1 MKKELLFA
9 GLFIL
14 SLFSCNNDD
23 VAVPENDPSG
33 EGVELVVQAVMGNE
47 VTKTVVQN
55 ASEGHADIYWTR
67 EDAINLFYGD
77 VSSGKFTTTITSP
90 AASATFHGTISAVTG
105 TTETGGEACPFWGV
119 YPYSASNTCDG
130 SGVTLTIPGTQS
142 GVAGSFAT
150 NLNPT
155 VATSMGLDLAF
166 YNVGSWFKFSVSR
179 NDIVSV
185 TLRGNNSEDIAGTVR
200 VEMDQ
205 NSRPSVTQVTDGI
218 TSITLTPAAG
228 GTFTPG
234 QEYYMVLIPQ
244 TLSEG
249 YSLTLTTSNGLYAT
263 CVISGSM
270 NFERS
275 KFRAK
280 LNADSELSFN
290 IAFRDSKVKDICVAI
305 WDTNQDGELSIGEA
319 AAVTLIPYGIFNGTE
334 IEYFDEFKFFT
345 GLTSALG
352 YKMELVDGKYDYYGT
367 FYDCE
372 KLKSITLP
380 STLTTIPCGC
390 FRLCTALEE
399 ITIPSSVSVIHSVA
413 FLDCENLNVYMVSE
427 TPCTLAMDY
436 NSIYSLPYT
445 FGLDSASGVGRVKA
459 IYVPSD
465 AATAYINATYWSA
478 YKDLINVD
486 PSQFKYVDLG
496 LSIKWATRNVGAT
509 KPEEYGDY
517 FAWGETEPYYEAG
530 YAQED
535 PQNHWKEGK
544 SEGYEWWSYMWC
556 EDSFD
561 ALTKYCYLDSYGNDG
576 FTDNKTVLDLED
588 DVAHVKW
595 GGNWRMPTK
604 AELDELCSNCTW
616 TWYSSGN
623 TEFNGVAG
631 YKVTSKMDG
640 YLDRFIFLPSAGCRF
655 YKQLESVGDAGGLWS
670 SSLYMG
676 TPDRALAIYF
686 NYGGV
691 YADSFERIFG
701 LSVRPVCP

>member
-1 MKKELLFA
+1 MKKELFFA
-9 GLFIL
+9 VLFIL

-55 ASEGHADIYWTR
+55 ALEGHADIYWTR

-290 IAFRDSKVKDICVAI
+290 IAFRDSKVKDICVAT
-305 WDTNQDGELSIGEA
+305 WDTNHDGELSIGEA
-319 AAVTLIPYGIFNGTE
+319 AAVTSIPYGIFNGTE

-345 GLTSALG
+345 GLTSDSALG
-352 YKMELVDGKYDYYGT
+352 FNVVLVVGKNDYYGT
-367 FYDCE
+367 FYNC
-372 KLKSITLP
+372 KNLKSITLP
-380 STLTTIPCGC
+380 STLTTITCGC
-390 FRLCTALEE
+390 FRGCTALEE
-399 ITIPSSVSVIHSVA
+399 ITIPSSVSVIQSVA
-413 FLDCENLNVYMVSE
+413 FFDCDNLNVYMVSE
-427 TPCTLAMDY
+427 TPCTLAMDS
-436 NSIYSLPYT
+436 NGMYSMYP
-445 FGLDSASGVGRVKA
+445 FGIISASGDKA

-465 AATAYINATYWSA
+465 AAVTAYINAAYWSA

-486 PSQFKYVDLG
+486 QSKFKYVDLG

-561 ALTKYCYLDSYGNDG
+561 ALTKYCDKDSYGNDS

-604 AELDELCSNCTW
+604 AELDELRSNCTW

-640 YLDRFIFLPSAGCRF
+640 YLDRFIFLPAAGGRLN
-655 YKQLESVGDAGGLWS
+655 KPLEGVGDAGGLWS
-670 SSLYMG
+670 SSLYTD
-676 TPDRALAIYF
+676 TPDCAWYLNF
-686 NYGGV
+686 
-691 YADSFERIFG
+691 SFGRVNAYYDYRILG